1 MQYSIPQ
8 FIEVEDKVIGPLTI
22 RQFLIILFGGLLTA
36 AGYSL
41 FDFGLFLFSG
51 IIFIGVS
58 VLFAFVKING
68 QKLEKFVV
76 AFFQYQF
83 SSRVRHWAKD
93 LTVKSEKLSSVER
106 RTVHLK
112 DYGKDTV
119 SRSKLHELSIM
130 LDTASRNYESTATTK
145 SNSKS

>member
-22 RQFLIILFGGLLTA
+22 RQFLIILGGGLLTA

-51 IIFIGVS
+51 IIFVGTS

-68 QKLEKFVV
+68 QKLEKFIV
-76 AFFQYQF
+76 AFITYQF
-83 SSRVRHWAKD
+83 SSRVRHWSKD
-93 LTVKSEKLSSVER
+93 LTVKSESLGAVQR
-106 RTVHLK
+106 RQVQLK
-112 DYGKDTV
+112 DYERNTV
-119 SRSKLHELSIM
+119 TRSKLHELSIM
-130 LDTASRNYESTATTK
+130 LDTASRQYESTATTK
-145 SNSKS
+145 SNTES

>member
-22 RQFLIILFGGLLTA
+22 RQFLIILAGGLLTA

-51 IIFIGVS
+51 IIFVGVAA
-58 VLFAFVKING
+58 LFAFVKVNG
-68 QKLEKFVV
+68 QKLEKFFV
-76 AFFQYQF
+76 FFVQYQF

-93 LTVKSEKLSSVER
+93 LTVKNESLRAAEHRVVS
-106 RTVHLK
+106 LK
-112 DYGKDTV
+112 DYKRESIT
-119 SRSKLHELSIM
+119 RSKLHELSIM
-130 LDTASRNYESTATTK
+130 LDTASRNYESASTK
-145 SNSKS
+145 SNTKS